1 MTSTSCVTRPA
12 LQPARWGTCLL
23 CFLIVLLAINV
34 TTRAQATNHRP
45 EAIQAVIEG
54 KKLLDQGTADSARAA
69 IVKFEQA
76 ANIMREDKDASG
88 EGNILAA
95 IADIYNSLGE
105 YHKALDYLNRA
116 IPLMRVAGSPGDEA
130 LMLTLAGNI
139 QLSSGD
145 KRKAMESYKA
155 ALEILRVVQNKDVE
169 AKTLNNLGMVLS
181 DLGKVDESMAAYEK
195 ALEIRKKLNDP
206 PGQAEILANIGVAY
220 TEQGEYQRALESYA
234 VSLPIVQ
241 KGTDRQVEVKLLI
254 DIGIVHKFLGDR
266 AKALEFLNNA
276 LLLAQKIGAKS
287 SQASALT
294 NIASI
299 YNESDENPKAIG
311 YYTQALAIA
320 RESSDRIAESHILVD
335 LGIAYRENDEIQK
348 ATETYNQ
355 ALALMRAL
363 EDKTGEAYTVAA
375 MASLLAKRGEL
386 PNARTLYEQAFEM
399 FKATAN
405 VPMQASTQK
414 NLATIQ
420 RDLGDLQGARRKIE
434 SSLTMVESLRGRYTN
449 QDFQTKFFATTQDYF
464 SFYIDL
470 LMSLHK
476 QEPTFGYNG
485 MALEASER
493 ARARSL
499 LDLLVEAHADI
510 RQGVD
515 PQLLE
520 QERSLQKALNAK
532 SEARTSMLKG
542 SHSAEEALDAAK
554 EIDRLTA
561 EYQDVQAR
569 FRKASP
575 RYAALTQPQPLDLKG
590 IQANLDKETLL
601 LQYALG
607 DKHSYLWLVSP
618 TAVQS
623 FELRSRKE
631 IEATASN
638 YYELLSSVTDPQN
651 KDLTETASSL
661 AEMLLRPVATQL
673 GDKRLV
679 IVADGALQ
687 YLPFAALP
695 DSIGSGHGSAQ
706 PLIIRHEIVSLPSIS
721 VLGTLRGEIKG
732 RNPSPLDIA
741 VLADP
746 VFDPA
751 DKRVKKTLG
760 LQQTNQST
768 TSPTDSRFTAPLPG
782 TKDEAEGIVALGR
795 PNKSLKALNF
805 EANRALVIGGKL
817 NQYRYVHFAT
827 HGLVDS
833 FHPELSAIVLSL
845 VKENGAPQDGY
856 LRAHEIYNINLP
868 ADLVVLSACETA
880 LGKEVKGEG
889 LISLTRALMY
899 AGAPRVIASLWAV
912 RDESTAELMVDLYRG
927 MIKQGKR
934 PAEALRAAQI
944 EMLKRDRW
952 SAPHYW
958 APFVLQGEWR

>member
-1 MTSTSCVTRPA
+1 MTSTNCVTRPV

-23 CFLIVLLAINV
+23 GFLIVLLAISV
-34 TTRAQATNHRP
+34 TTRAQATNHRAD
-45 EAIQAVIEG
+45 AIQAVIEG

-76 ANIMREDKDASG
+76 ADIMRKDKDVSG
-88 EGNILAA
+88 EGNILAL
-95 IADIYNSLGE
+95 IADICNSLGE
-105 YHKALDYLNRA
+105 YQKALDYLNRA
-116 IPLMRVAGSPGDEA
+116 IPLMRVASPEDEA

-139 QLSSGD
+139 HLSSGD
-145 KRKAMESYKA
+145 RRKAMESYKA
-155 ALEILRVVQNKDVE
+155 ALEILRVVQNKYVE
-169 AKTLNNLGMVLS
+169 AKTLNNLGIVLS
-181 DLGKVDESMAAYEK
+181 DLGNVDEGMAAYEK
-195 ALEIRKKLNDP
+195 ALEIRKQLNDP
-206 PGQAEILANIGVAY
+206 RGQAEILGNIGAAY
-220 TEQGEYQRALESYA
+220 TARGEYQRALESYA

-254 DIGIVHKFLGDR
+254 NIGIAHKFLGDG

-311 YYTQALAIA
+311 YYAQALAIA
-320 RESSDRIAESHILVD
+320 RESSDRITESHILVD
-335 LGIAYRENDEIQK
+335 LGIAYRENGDIQK
-348 ATETYNQ
+348 ATETYTQ

-363 EDKTGEAYTVAA
+363 EDKTGEAYTIAA
-375 MASLLAKRGEL
+375 MAGLLATRGEL

-399 FKATAN
+399 FKVTAN

-414 NLATIQ
+414 HLATIQ
-420 RDLGDLQGARRKIE
+420 RDLGDLPGARKKIE

-449 QDFQTKFFATTQDYF
+449 QDFQTKFFATTQEYF
-464 SFYIDL
+464 SFYIDI
-470 LMSLHK
+470 LMNLHK
-476 QEPTFGYNG
+476 QEPSFGYNG

-499 LDLLVEAHADI
+499 LDLLVEARADI

-520 QERSLQKALNAK
+520 RERSLQKALNSK
-532 SEARTSMLKG
+532 SEVRTRMMKG
-542 SHSAEEALDAAK
+542 PHTAEEALAAAK

-569 FRKASP
+569 LRNASP

-590 IQANLDKETLL
+590 IQTNLDKETLL

-607 DKHSYLWLVSP
+607 DKHCYLWLVST

-623 FELRSRKE
+623 FELPSRKE
-631 IEATASN
+631 IEAIAGN

-651 KDLTETASSL
+651 KELTETAARL
-661 AEMLLRPVATQL
+661 AEILLKPVAAQL

-679 IVADGALQ
+679 IVAEGALQ

-695 DSIGSGHGSAQ
+695 ESIVSGQSSTQ
-706 PLIIRHEIVSLPSIS
+706 PLIIRHELVSLPSVS
-721 VLGTLRGEIKG
+721 VLGTLRSEIKG
-732 RNPSPLDIA
+732 RNLPPLDIA

-751 DKRVKKTLG
+751 DKRVKKALG
-760 LQQTNQST
+760 LQQPNQS
-768 TSPTDSRFTAPLPG
+768 SPSAADIRFTDPLPG
-782 TKDEAEGIVALGR
+782 TRDEAEEIVALGR
-795 PNKSLKALNF
+795 PNKSLKALDF
-805 EANRALVIGGKL
+805 EANRELALGGRL
-817 NQYRYVHFAT
+817 SQYRYVHFAT

-845 VKENGAPQDGY
+845 VKADGTPQDGY
-856 LRAHEIYNINLP
+856 LRAHEIYNINLS
-868 ADLVVLSACETA
+868 ADLVGLSACETA

-899 AGAPRVIASLWAV
+899 AGAPRVVASLWAV
-912 RDESTAELMVDLYRG
+912 RDESTSELMVDFYRG

-944 EMLKRDRW
+944 EMLKTNRW

>member
-1 MTSTSCVTRPA
+1 
-12 LQPARWGTCLL
+12 
-23 CFLIVLLAINV
+23 
-34 TTRAQATNHRP
+34 
-45 EAIQAVIEG
+45 
-54 KKLLDQGTADSARAA
+54 
-69 IVKFEQA
+69 
-76 ANIMREDKDASG
+76 
-88 EGNILAA
+88 
-95 IADIYNSLGE
+95 
-105 YHKALDYLNRA
+105 
-116 IPLMRVAGSPGDEA
+116 
-130 LMLTLAGNI
+130 
-139 QLSSGD
+139 
-145 KRKAMESYKA
+145 
-155 ALEILRVVQNKDVE
+155 
-169 AKTLNNLGMVLS
+169 
-181 DLGKVDESMAAYEK
+181 
-195 ALEIRKKLNDP
+195 
-206 PGQAEILANIGVAY
+206 
-220 TEQGEYQRALESYA
+220 
-234 VSLPIVQ
+234 
-241 KGTDRQVEVKLLI
+241 
-254 DIGIVHKFLGDR
+254 
-266 AKALEFLNNA
+266 
-276 LLLAQKIGAKS
+276 
-287 SQASALT
+287 
-294 NIASI
+294 
-299 YNESDENPKAIG
+299 
-311 YYTQALAIA
+311 
-320 RESSDRIAESHILVD
+320 
-335 LGIAYRENDEIQK
+335 
-348 ATETYNQ
+348 
-355 ALALMRAL
+355 
-363 EDKTGEAYTVAA
+363 
-375 MASLLAKRGEL
+375 
-386 PNARTLYEQAFEM
+386 M
-399 FKATAN
+399 FKVTGN

-449 QDFQTKFFATTQDYF
+449 QDFQTKFFATTQEYF
-464 SFYIDL
+464 SFYIEL
-470 LMSLHK
+470 LMRLHK
-476 QEPTFGYNG
+476 QEPSSGYNA

-532 SEARTSMLKG
+532 SEVRARMMKG
-542 SHSAEEALDAAK
+542 RYTTEEASDAAK

-569 FRKASP
+569 LRKASP

-590 IQANLDKETLL
+590 IQANLDKEMLL

-607 DKHSYLWLVSP
+607 DKQSYLWLVSP
-618 TAVQS
+618 TTVQS
-623 FELRSRKE
+623 FELPSRKE
-631 IEATASN
+631 IEAAASN
-638 YYELLSSVTDPQN
+638 YYELLNSVKDPQN
-651 KDLTETASSL
+651 KDLSDTASDL
-661 AEMLLRPVATQL
+661 AEMLLKPVATQL
-673 GDKRLV
+673 GEKRLV

-687 YLPFAALP
+687 YVPFAALP
-695 DSIGSGHGSAQ
+695 ESIGSGQGSAQ
-706 PLIIRHEIVSLPSIS
+706 PLIVNHEIVSLPSIS
-721 VLGTLRGEIKG
+721 VLDTLRSEIKG

-760 LQQTNQST
+760 LQQPNQST
-768 TSPTDSRFTAPLPG
+768 TADIRFTAPLPS

-795 PNKSLKALNF
+795 PNKSLKALDF

-899 AGAPRVIASLWAV
+899 AGAPRVIVSLWAV